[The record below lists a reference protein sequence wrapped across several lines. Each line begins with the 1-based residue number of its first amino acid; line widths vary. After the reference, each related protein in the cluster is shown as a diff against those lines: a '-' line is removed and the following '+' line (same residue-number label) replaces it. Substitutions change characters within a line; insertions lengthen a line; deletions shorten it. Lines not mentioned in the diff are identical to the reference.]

1 MFESLQKTLSSA
13 FSSPKS
19 ESFTNHENGQ
29 VIYLADNLTGGQ
41 LLATLLTLF
50 LYFAI
55 IAAVGMYLWNNCAVK
70 LVSIAKPATSM
81 WQVLGLLILTQLLF
95 N

>member
-1 MFESLQKTLSSA
+1 MFESIQKSLSGV

-29 VIYLADNLTGGQ
+29 VIHLAPSTPAELI
-41 LLATLLTLF
+41 ATLLTLF

-55 IAAVGMYLWNNCAVK
+55 IAAIGMYLWNKCAVK

>member
-1 MFESLQKTLSSA
+1 MFESLQKSITGLITGQR
-13 FSSPKS
+13 K
-19 ESFTNHENGQ
+19 ESFTNHSGDIVVVETMS
-29 VIYLADNLTGGQ
+29 TGE
-41 LLATLLTLF
+41 LLSFLLVLF

-55 IAAVGMYLWNNCAVK
+55 VAAVGMYLWNKCAVK